1 MDKTIMECVVIA
13 DGNSYKLA
21 TIIESHKNHSQ
32 IELFEDKTKKKIKQN
47 QIIFTITE
55 DIKNFNQE
63 LQATVPQ
70 IDIPLLSELIN
81 ENEKNSLEI
90 LSSIYFGDDATL
102 SQKTSLLFKLADS
115 HIEFHNY
122 QDGSFSKCSN
132 EEQQQRLLSFNKQKQ
147 AQEQYQYY
155 RSLFVDAIDN
165 NSKLD
170 NPDIDVFKT
179 LHKPDKHSAIYKV
192 LHHLAIEYK
201 STPLEIFHKVG
212 LVNDLA
218 EFFITSFTRDNSF
231 ITPEDTEQV
240 IDTTTLNQRFD
251 LKVFSIDDSST
262 TEIDDAFSVEIT
274 DNGYIIGIHIAAP
287 ALDTS
292 LNEAV
297 ANNISTIYYP
307 GNKITMLP
315 MNIIN
320 KYSLWEQT
328 STPVVSIF
336 FNLDSELNIL
346 EYTSSL
352 NMVKIDANLRIE
364 ALENLFNQ
372 ENLEVEH
379 GYPYESELK
388 LLYKLACILEE
399 KRGKPSVNNLF
410 TDYSFNFVDN
420 KIEIKPRIRG
430 NPIDKLVSEL
440 MILANCSWG
449 RMLTNSFIP
458 AIYRVKQPNYPVK
471 MTLSPDSHTGLN
483 VDYYT
488 WSTSPLRRSA
498 DFINQKQIISM
509 INKSKDFYTIADPDL
524 CEVVDNFD
532 TKYAKYIDFQNKMER
547 YWSLKYL
554 IQEKSSEIEGTFLYK
569 STVSLSGV
577 PIQID
582 VANFSTPKPKGTK
595 LRLKIYNINLST
607 INFDF
612 KIISIEEV

>member
-1 MDKTIMECVVIA
+1 MEYVIIT

-21 TIIESHKNHSQ
+21 TMIESHKNHSQ
-32 IELFEDKTKKKIKQN
+32 VELFEDKTKKKVKQN

-55 DIKNFNQE
+55 DIKKFNQE
-63 LQATVPQ
+63 LQITIPQ

-81 ENEKNSLEI
+81 ENEKNSLEV
-90 LSSIYFGDDATL
+90 LSSIYFGDDAIL
-102 SQKTSLLFKLADS
+102 SHKTALLFKLADS

-132 EEQQQRLLSFNKQKQ
+132 EEQQQRLLNFNKQKQ

-155 RSLFVDAIDN
+155 RSLFVNAIDN
-165 NSKLD
+165 NIKLD
-170 NPDIDVFKT
+170 NLDIDVFKN
-179 LHKPDKHSAIYKV
+179 LHKPDKHSAIYKA

-201 STPLEIFHKVG
+201 LTPLEIFHKVG

-218 EFFITSFTRDNSF
+218 EFFIASFTCDNSF
-231 ITPEDTEQV
+231 IIPEDNNQATD
-240 IDTTTLNQRFD
+240 ITTLNQRFD
-251 LKVFSIDDSST
+251 LKVFSIDDSNT
-262 TEIDDAFSVEIT
+262 TEIDDAFSVEIG
-274 DNGYIIGIHIAAP
+274 DSGYIIGIHIAAP

-315 MNIIN
+315 MSIIN
-320 KYSLWEQT
+320 KFSLWEQT

-336 FNLDSELNIL
+336 FNLDNELNIL

-352 NMVKIDANLRIE
+352 NAVTIDANLRIE
-364 ALENLFNQ
+364 TLENLFNQ

-379 GYPYESELK
+379 GYPYERELK
-388 LLYKLACILEE
+388 LLYKFACVLEE

-410 TDYSFNFVDN
+410 TDYSFNFVDD
-420 KIEIKPRIRG
+420 KIKINPRIRG

-488 WSTSPLRRSA
+488 WATSPLRRSA
-498 DFINQKQIISM
+498 DFINQKQIICM
-509 INKSKDFYTIADPDL
+509 INKSKDFYTVSDHAL

-532 TKYAKYIDFQNKMER
+532 TKYTRYIDFQNKMER

-554 IQEKSSEIEGTFLYK
+554 IQEEISEIDGIFLYK

-595 LRLKIYNINLST
+595 LRLKIFNINLST
-607 INFDF
+607 TNFDF
-612 KIISIEEV
+612 KIISIEEAQ

>member
-1 MDKTIMECVVIA
+1 MEYVIIT

-21 TIIESHKNHSQ
+21 TMIESHKNHSQ
-32 IELFEDKTKKKIKQN
+32 VELFEDKTKKKVKQN

-55 DIKNFNQE
+55 DIKKFNQE
-63 LQATVPQ
+63 LQTTIPQ

-81 ENEKNSLEI
+81 ENEKNSLEV
-90 LSSIYFGDDATL
+90 LSSIYFGDDAIL
-102 SQKTSLLFKLADS
+102 SHKTALLFKLADS

-132 EEQQQRLLSFNKQKQ
+132 EEQQQRLLNFNKQKQ

-155 RSLFVDAIDN
+155 RSLFVNAIDN
-165 NSKLD
+165 NIKLD
-170 NPDIDVFKT
+170 NLDIDVFKN
-179 LHKPDKHSAIYKV
+179 LHKPDKHSAIYKAI
-192 LHHLAIEYK
+192 HHLAIEYK
-201 STPLEIFHKVG
+201 LTPLEIFHKVG

-218 EFFITSFTRDNSF
+218 EFFIASFTRDNSF
-231 ITPEDTEQV
+231 IIPEDNKQV
-240 IDTTTLNQRFD
+240 TDTTTLNQRFD
-251 LKVFSIDDSST
+251 LKVFSIDDSNT
-262 TEIDDAFSVEIT
+262 TEIDDAFSVEIG
-274 DNGYIIGIHIAAP
+274 DSGYIIGIHIAAP
-287 ALDTS
+287 ALDPS

-315 MNIIN
+315 MSIIN
-320 KYSLWEQT
+320 KFSLWEQT

-336 FNLDSELNIL
+336 FNLDNELNIL

-352 NMVKIDANLRIE
+352 NAVMIDANLRIE
-364 ALENLFNQ
+364 TLENLFNQ

-379 GYPYESELK
+379 GYPYERELK
-388 LLYKLACILEE
+388 LLYKFACVLEE

-410 TDYSFNFVDN
+410 TDYSFNFVDD
-420 KIEIKPRIRG
+420 KIKINPRIRG

-488 WSTSPLRRSA
+488 WATSPLRRSA
-498 DFINQKQIISM
+498 DFINQKQIICM
-509 INKSKDFYTIADPDL
+509 INKSKDFYTVSDHAL

-532 TKYAKYIDFQNKMER
+532 TKYTRYIDFQNKMER

-554 IQEKSSEIEGTFLYK
+554 IQEEISEIDGIFLYK

-595 LRLKIYNINLST
+595 LRLKIFNINLST
-607 INFDF
+607 TNFDF
-612 KIISIEEV
+612 KIISIEEAQ

>member
-1 MDKTIMECVVIA
+1 MECLVIA

-21 TIIESHKNHSQ
+21 TVLESHKNHSQ
-32 IELFEDKTKKKIKQN
+32 VELFDDKIKKKIKSS

-55 DIKNFNQE
+55 DIKKFNHE
-63 LQATVPQ
+63 LQATIPQ

-102 SQKTSLLFKLADS
+102 SQKTALLFQLANS
-115 HIEFHNY
+115 NIEFHNY

-155 RSLFVDAIDN
+155 RSLFVDAIN
-165 NSKLD
+165 NNTKLD
-170 NPDIDVFKT
+170 NLDIDVFKT
-179 LHKPDKHSAIYKV
+179 LHKPDKHSAIYKA

-201 STPLEIFHKVG
+201 LTPLEIFHKVG

-218 EFFITSFTRDNSF
+218 EFFIASFIRDNSF
-231 ITPEDTEQV
+231 IIAEDTKQA
-240 IDTTTLNQRFD
+240 IDTKALSQRFD
-251 LKVFSIDDSST
+251 LKVFSIDDSNT

-307 GNKITMLP
+307 SNKITMLP

-336 FNLDSELNIL
+336 FTLDSELNIL

-364 ALENLFNQ
+364 ELENLFNQ
-372 ENLEVEH
+372 ENLEIEH

-388 LLYKLACILEE
+388 LLYKFACILEE

-410 TDYSFNFVDN
+410 TDYSFNFVAD

-509 INKSKDFYTIADPDL
+509 VNKSKDFYTVSDHAL

-532 TKYAKYIDFQNKMER
+532 TKYTKYIDFQNKMER

-554 IQEKSSEIEGTFLYK
+554 IQEEISEIEGTFLYK

-582 VANFSTPKPKGTK
+582 VTNFSTPKPKGTK

-607 INFDF
+607 MNFDF
-612 KIISIEEV
+612 KIISIEENLK

>member
-1 MDKTIMECVVIA
+1 MECLVIA

-21 TIIESHKNHSQ
+21 TVLESHKNHSQ
-32 IELFEDKTKKKIKQN
+32 VELFDDKIKKKIKSS

-55 DIKNFNQE
+55 DIKKFNHE
-63 LQATVPQ
+63 LQATIPQ

-102 SQKTSLLFKLADS
+102 SQKTALLFQLANS
-115 HIEFHNY
+115 NIEFHNY

-155 RSLFVDAIDN
+155 RSLFVDAIN
-165 NSKLD
+165 NNTKLD
-170 NPDIDVFKT
+170 NLDIDVFKT
-179 LHKPDKHSAIYKV
+179 LHKPDKHSAIYKA

-201 STPLEIFHKVG
+201 LTPLEIFHKVG

-218 EFFITSFTRDNSF
+218 EFFIASFIRDNPF
-231 ITPEDTEQV
+231 IIAEDTKQA
-240 IDTTTLNQRFD
+240 IDTKALSQRFD
-251 LKVFSIDDSST
+251 LKVFSIDDSNT

-307 GNKITMLP
+307 SNKITMLP

-336 FNLDSELNIL
+336 FTLDSELNIL

-364 ALENLFNQ
+364 ELENLFNQ
-372 ENLEVEH
+372 ENLEIEH

-388 LLYKLACILEE
+388 LLYKFACILEE

-410 TDYSFNFVDN
+410 TDYSFNFVAD

-509 INKSKDFYTIADPDL
+509 VNKSKDFYTVSDHAL

-532 TKYAKYIDFQNKMER
+532 TKYTKYIDFQNKMER

-554 IQEKSSEIEGTFLYK
+554 IQEEISEIEGTFLYK

-582 VANFSTPKPKGTK
+582 VTNFSTPKPKGTK

-607 INFDF
+607 MNFDF
-612 KIISIEEV
+612 KIISIEENLK

>member
-1 MDKTIMECVVIA
+1 MHGMVVT

-21 TIIESHKNHSQ
+21 IIIESHKNHSQ
-32 IELFEDKTKKKIKQN
+32 VELFEDKTKKKIKQD

-55 DIKNFNQE
+55 DITAFNQK
-63 LQATVPQ
+63 LQTIIPQ

-81 ENEKNSLEI
+81 EGEKNSLEV
-90 LSSIYFGDDATL
+90 LSSIYFGGGATL
-102 SQKTSLLFKLADS
+102 CQTTALLFRLADA

-122 QDGSFSKCSN
+122 QDGYFSKCSN

-155 RSLFVDAIDN
+155 RSLFIDAINN

-170 NPDIDVFKT
+170 NPDIDVFKI
-179 LHKPDKHSAIYKV
+179 LHKPDKHSAVYKA

-201 STPLEIFHKVG
+201 LTPLEIFHKIG
-212 LVNDLA
+212 LVNNLT
-218 EFFITSFTRDNSF
+218 EFFIASFIRDNAF
-231 ITPEDTEQV
+231 IKPENTNEV
-240 IDTTTLNQRFD
+240 IDTTLLNQRFD
-251 LKVFSIDDSST
+251 LKVFSIDDSNT
-262 TEIDDAFSVEIT
+262 TEIDDAFSVEKI
-274 DNGYIIGIHIAAP
+274 DNGHIIGIHIAAP

-292 LNEAV
+292 LNETV

-336 FNLDSELNIL
+336 FTLDNDLNIL

-352 NMVKIDANLRIE
+352 NMVNIDANLRIE
-364 ALENLFNQ
+364 MLENLFNH
-372 ENLEVEH
+372 ENLELVN
-379 GYPYESELK
+379 GYPYEKELK
-388 LLYKLACILEE
+388 LLYKFACILEE

-410 TDYSFNFVDN
+410 TDYSFNFIDS

-471 MTLSPDSHTGLN
+471 MTLSPESHTGLN

-509 INKSKDFYTIADPDL
+509 INKSKDFYNISDPTL

-554 IQEKSSEIEGTFLYK
+554 IQEKISEIEGIFLYK
-569 STVSLSGV
+569 STVSLLGV

-582 VANFSTPKPKGTK
+582 VANFSTSKPKGTK

-607 INFDF
+607 ISFDF
-612 KIISIEEV
+612 KIISIEESQQQA